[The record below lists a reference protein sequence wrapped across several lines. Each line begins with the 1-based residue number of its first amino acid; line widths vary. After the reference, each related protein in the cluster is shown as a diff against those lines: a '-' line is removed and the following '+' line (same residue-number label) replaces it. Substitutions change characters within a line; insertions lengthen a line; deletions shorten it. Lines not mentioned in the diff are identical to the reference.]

1 MWKVALVGDI
11 AKAFLMIEVD
21 PVDRDVLRFLWVKD
35 TNAEASEVIVR
46 QFNRV
51 VFGVNSSP
59 YLLNM
64 VI

>member
-1 MWKVALVGDI
+1 
-11 AKAFLMIEVD
+11 MIEVD

-35 TNAEASEVIVR
+35 VNAEASEVIVLW
-46 QFNRV
+46 FNRV